1 MFSRSNLL
9 WLLGIVLLVAY
20 VSTILKVTETFRSSR
35 KKKSKKSKKSKK
47 NKIINQPNQL
57 TPSKQP
63 KEFKKKM
70 LNNILRIKKDNVS
83 IPNDVSVEFGANISG
98 KEVNAG
104 KIRYGG
110 WDGGVLNIVGEGDNG
125 VNRKVRVWDKLQ
137 VGPLEVQEDGC
148 IGYGPDKKYRF
159 CFQTDGNI
167 VQYKDKKPVWATGV
181 PS

>member
-1 MFSRSNLL
+1 MFIRSNLL
-9 WLLGIVLLVAY
+9 WLSGIILLVVY
-20 VSTILKVTETFRSSR
+20 FSTIMKITEPFRN
-35 KKKSKKSKKSKK
+35 KK
-47 NKIINQPNQL
+47 NKK
-57 TPSKQP
+57 T
-63 KEFKKKM
+63 KKKAKKHGG
-70 LNNILRIKKDNVS
+70 ILRIKNNNVT
-83 IPNDVSVEFGANISG
+83 IPNDVSVEFGAKVGG

-110 WDGGVLNIVGEGDNG
+110 WDNNALNIVGAGGTG
-125 VNRKVRVWDKLQ
+125 VNRRVRVWDKLQ

-159 CFQTDGNI
+159 CFQTDGNV